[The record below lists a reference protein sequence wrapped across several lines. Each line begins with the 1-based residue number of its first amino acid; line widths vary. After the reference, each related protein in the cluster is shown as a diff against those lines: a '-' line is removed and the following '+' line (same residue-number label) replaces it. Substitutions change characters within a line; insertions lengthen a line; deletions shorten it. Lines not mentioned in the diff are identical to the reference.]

1 MHRMYNDTKKDNKKK
16 QSCNKLQ
23 MRTYICAHCRWKEA
37 TQCMNTG
44 KIILPKI
51 NLILC
56 VFFRMHIYREC
67 THISILDDHCC
78 CRCCQVFFS
87 YFFFA
92 FWASKCLLECML
104 FRRCFDFFFLLSSKS
119 IWNISYTVFYSCCFI
134 SMFKISR
141 IAQFEFFF
149 SSKKC
154 LYFVIIGSFQRLC
167 ALKDCVHSLH
177 LF

>member
-1 MHRMYNDTKKDNKKK
+1 M
-16 QSCNKLQ
+16 C
-23 MRTYICAHCRWKEA
+23 TYICAHCRWKEA

-67 THISILDDHCC
+67 IHISILDDHCC

-104 FRRCFDFFFLLSSKS
+104 FRRCFDFFFALFQIYMKYQLHCFLLLLFY
-119 IWNISYTVFYSCCFI
+119 INVQNFSYSPIRV
-134 SMFKISR
+134 
-141 IAQFEFFF
+141 FFF
-149 SSKKC
+149 FQKMFIFCYHRFVSKIVC
-154 LYFVIIGSFQRLC
+154 TQTHT
-167 ALKDCVHSLH
+167 HSLH